1 MNQLMHPGYLW
12 LFLLY
17 VPLIAWYV
25 RKHRVAQPSLR
36 LSSTQAFSSL
46 GFSWKMALRH
56 AMFGVRLLAIGC
68 LIIILCRP
76 QTHDSWSTSETEGT
90 DIVVALDVS
99 TSMLAR
105 DFKPDRFT
113 AAKEVAAQFVG
124 ERPNDNIGLV
134 IFASEAFTQVPM
146 TNDQTAI
153 INAINDITIGVLE
166 DGTAIGDGIATAINR
181 IKSGKA
187 KSKSIILLTDGSNNT
202 GVVAP
207 ITAAQIARKYGIK
220 IYTIGVGTNGNAPYP
235 VAMYNGAL
243 QYQTMPVVIDEATLR
258 KIASIT
264 GGTYFRATGNGVL
277 KRVFK
282 EIDKLEKT
290 RMDVRNFSHTEDAY
304 MPWALLLLLLVAIE
318 FTARYTV
325 LRNVP

>member
-46 GFSWKMALRH
+46 GFSWKVALRH

-304 MPWALLLLLLVAIE
+304 MPWALLLLLLLTIE
-318 FTARYTV
+318 LAARYTV